1 MEMKYNLNIKIA
13 KRTLIDNITIDFK
26 YDSICILGNHS
37 CGKTTLLKT
46 LKNKNSKF
54 KYYFLEKSNTYEIK
68 EDFELKNN
76 QEYLPYLKALFKKI
90 ANKPEILII
99 DDISSVFPSEDRS
112 KIFKYLKNKGIKI
125 LYCTSDVE
133 DLENF
138 SYTIVISNKMVAMEG
153 KTSLILQ
160 EEKLMKL
167 LGYSLPFY
175 VNLSTQLKYYGVLD
189 KICYNKEELGDNLW
203 K

>member
-1 MEMKYNLNIKIA
+1 MEMKYNLTVKINE
-13 KRTLIDNITIDFK
+13 RILIRNLNLDFN
-26 YDSICILGNHS
+26 YDSICILGNHG

-90 ANKPEILII
+90 ASKPEVMII
-99 DDISSVFPSEDRS
+99 DDLSSVFSYEDRV
-112 KIFKYLKNKGIKI
+112 KIFNYLKSLGIKI

-133 DLENF
+133 DVINF
-138 SYTIVISNKMVAMEG
+138 SYTIVLANKIIAMEG
-153 KTSLILQ
+153 KTSLILK

-175 VNLSTQLKYYGVLD
+175 VNLSTQLNYYGVLD
-189 KICYNKEELGDNLW
+189 HICYSKEELGDSLC
-203 K
+203 

>member
-1 MEMKYNLNIKIA
+1 MEMKYNLTVKINERILIKN
-13 KRTLIDNITIDFK
+13 LNLDFN
-26 YDSICILGNHS
+26 YDSICILGNHG

-90 ANKPEILII
+90 ASKPEVMVI
-99 DDISSVFPSEDRS
+99 DDLSSVFSYEDRV
-112 KIFKYLKNKGIKI
+112 KIFDYLKSLGIKI

-133 DLENF
+133 DVINF
-138 SYTIVISNKMVAMEG
+138 SYTIVIANKIIAMEG
-153 KTSLILQ
+153 KTSLILK

-175 VNLSTQLKYYGVLD
+175 VNLSTQLNYYGVLD
-189 KICYNKEELGDNLW
+189 HICYSKEELGDSLC
-203 K
+203 

>member
-1 MEMKYNLNIKIA
+1 MEMKYNLTVKICERILIKN
-13 KRTLIDNITIDFK
+13 LNLDFN
-26 YDSICILGNHS
+26 YDSICILGNHG
-37 CGKTTLLKT
+37 CGKTTLLKI

-90 ANKPEILII
+90 ASKPDVMVI
-99 DDISSVFPSEDRS
+99 DDLSSIFPYEDRV
-112 KIFKYLKNKGIKI
+112 KIFNYLKSLGIKI

-133 DLENF
+133 EVINF
-138 SYTIVISNKMVAMEG
+138 SYTIVLANKMVAMEG
-153 KTSLILQ
+153 KTSLILK

-175 VNLSTQLKYYGVLD
+175 VNLSTQLNYYGVLNH
-189 KICYNKEELGDNLW
+189 ICYSKEELGDSLC
-203 K
+203 

>member
-1 MEMKYNLNIKIA
+1 MEMKYNLTVKINERILIKN
-13 KRTLIDNITIDFK
+13 LNLDFN
-26 YDSICILGNHS
+26 YDSICILGNHG

-46 LKNKNSKF
+46 LKNKNFKF

-90 ANKPEILII
+90 ASKPEVMVI
-99 DDISSVFPSEDRS
+99 DDLSSIFSYEDRV
-112 KIFKYLKNKGIKI
+112 KIFEYLKSLGIKI

-133 DLENF
+133 DVINF
-138 SYTIVISNKMVAMEG
+138 SYTIVLANKIIAMEG
-153 KTSLILQ
+153 KTSLILK

-175 VNLSTQLKYYGVLD
+175 VNLSTQLNYYGVLD
-189 KICYNKEELGDNLW
+189 HICYSKEELGDSLC
-203 K
+203 

>member
-1 MEMKYNLNIKIA
+1 MKYDLTVKINE
-13 KRTLIDNITIDFK
+13 KILINKLILDFN
-26 YDSICILGNHS
+26 YDSICILGNHG

-54 KYYFLEKSNTYEIK
+54 KYYFLEKSSTYEIK

-76 QEYLPYLKALFKKI
+76 QKYLPYLKALFKKI
-90 ANKPEILII
+90 ANKPKILVM
-99 DDISSVFPSEDRS
+99 DDLSSIFTYEDRV
-112 KIFKYLKNKGIKI
+112 KIFNYLKSLGIKI

-133 DLENF
+133 DVINF
-138 SYTIVISNKMVAMEG
+138 SYTIVLANKMVAMEG
-153 KTSLILQ
+153 KTSLILK

-175 VNLSTQLKYYGVLD
+175 VNLSTQLKYYGVLNH
-189 KICYNKEELGDNLW
+189 ICYNKEELGDSL
-203 K
+203 

>member
-1 MEMKYNLNIKIA
+1 MEMKYNLTVKINERILIKN
-13 KRTLIDNITIDFK
+13 LNLDFN
-26 YDSICILGNHS
+26 YDSICILGNHG

-90 ANKPEILII
+90 ASKPDVIII
-99 DDISSVFPSEDRS
+99 DDLSSVFSYEDRV
-112 KIFKYLKNKGIKI
+112 KIFNYLKSLGIKI

-133 DLENF
+133 DVINF
-138 SYTIVISNKMVAMEG
+138 SYTIVLANKIIAMEG
-153 KTSLILQ
+153 KTSLILK

-175 VNLSTQLKYYGVLD
+175 VNLSTQLNYYGVLD
-189 KICYNKEELGDNLW
+189 HICYSKEELGDSLC
-203 K
+203 

>member
-1 MEMKYNLNIKIA
+1 MGMKYNLTIKIDE
-13 KRTLIDNITIDFK
+13 RILIKNLNLDFN
-26 YDSICILGNHS
+26 YDSICILGNHG

-90 ANKPEILII
+90 ASKPEVMVI
-99 DDISSVFPSEDRS
+99 DDLSSIFSYEDRV
-112 KIFKYLKNKGIKI
+112 KIFEYLKSLGIKI

-133 DLENF
+133 DVINF
-138 SYTIVISNKMVAMEG
+138 SYTIVLANKIIAMEG
-153 KTSLILQ
+153 KTSLILK

-175 VNLSTQLKYYGVLD
+175 VNLSTQLNYYGVLD
-189 KICYNKEELGDNLW
+189 HICYSKEELGDSLC
-203 K
+203 

>member
-1 MEMKYNLNIKIA
+1 MGMKYNLTIKIDE
-13 KRTLIDNITIDFK
+13 RILIKNLNLDFN
-26 YDSICILGNHS
+26 YDSICILGNHG

-68 EDFELKNN
+68 EDFELKNK

-90 ANKPEILII
+90 SSKPKVIVI
-99 DDISSVFPSEDRS
+99 DDLSSIFSYEDRV
-112 KIFKYLKNKGIKI
+112 KIFNYLKSLGIKI

-133 DLENF
+133 DLVNF
-138 SYTIVISNKMVAMEG
+138 SYAIIIANKMVAMEG
-153 KTSLILQ
+153 KTSLILK

-167 LGYSLPFY
+167 LGFSLPFY
-175 VNLSTQLKYYGVLD
+175 VNLSTQLKYYGLLND
-189 KICYNKEELGDNLW
+189 ICYSKEELGDSLC
-203 K
+203 

>member
-1 MEMKYNLNIKIA
+1 MEMKYNLTVKINERILIKN
-13 KRTLIDNITIDFK
+13 LNLDFN
-26 YDSICILGNHS
+26 YDSICILGNHG

-90 ANKPEILII
+90 ASKPEVIVI
-99 DDISSVFPSEDRS
+99 DDLSSIFSYEDRV
-112 KIFKYLKNKGIKI
+112 KIFNYLKSLGIKI

-133 DLENF
+133 DVINF
-138 SYTIVISNKMVAMEG
+138 SYTIVIANKIVAMEG
-153 KTSLILQ
+153 KTSLILK

-175 VNLSTQLKYYGVLD
+175 VNLSTQLNYYGVLD
-189 KICYNKEELGDNLW
+189 HICYSKEELGDSLC
-203 K
+203 

>member
-1 MEMKYNLNIKIA
+1 MEMKYNLTVKINERILIKN
-13 KRTLIDNITIDFK
+13 LNLDFN
-26 YDSICILGNHS
+26 YDSICILGNHG

-90 ANKPEILII
+90 ASKPDVIII
-99 DDISSVFPSEDRS
+99 DDLSSVFSYEDRVN
-112 KIFKYLKNKGIKI
+112 IFNYLKSLGIKI

-133 DLENF
+133 DVINF
-138 SYTIVISNKMVAMEG
+138 SYTIVLANKIIAMEG
-153 KTSLILQ
+153 KTSLILK

-175 VNLSTQLKYYGVLD
+175 VNLSTQLNYYGVLD
-189 KICYNKEELGDNLW
+189 HICYSKEELGDSLC
-203 K
+203 

>member
-1 MEMKYNLNIKIA
+1 MEMKYNLTVKINERILIKN
-13 KRTLIDNITIDFK
+13 LNLDFN
-26 YDSICILGNHS
+26 YDSICILGNHG

-46 LKNKNSKF
+46 LKSKNSKF

-90 ANKPEILII
+90 ASKPEVIVI
-99 DDISSVFPSEDRS
+99 DDLSSIFSYEDRV
-112 KIFKYLKNKGIKI
+112 KIFEYLKSLGIKI

-133 DLENF
+133 DVINF
-138 SYTIVISNKMVAMEG
+138 SYTIVIANKMVAMEG
-153 KTSLILQ
+153 KTSLILE

-175 VNLSTQLKYYGVLD
+175 VNLSTQLNYYGVLD
-189 KICYNKEELGDNLW
+189 HICYSKEELGDSLW
-203 K
+203 N

>member
-1 MEMKYNLNIKIA
+1 MEMKYNLTVKINERILIKN
-13 KRTLIDNITIDFK
+13 LNLDFN
-26 YDSICILGNHS
+26 YDSICILGNHG
-37 CGKTTLLKT
+37 CGKTTLIKT

-90 ANKPEILII
+90 ASKTDVIII
-99 DDISSVFPSEDRS
+99 DDLSSVFPYEDRV
-112 KIFKYLKNKGIKI
+112 KIFDYLKSLGIKI

-133 DLENF
+133 DIINF
-138 SYTIVISNKMVAMEG
+138 SYTIVLANKIIAMEG
-153 KTSLILQ
+153 KTSLILK

-175 VNLSTQLKYYGVLD
+175 VNLSTQLNYYGVLD
-189 KICYNKEELGDNLW
+189 HICYSKEELGDSVC
-203 K
+203 

>member
-1 MEMKYNLNIKIA
+1 MEMKYNLTVKINERILIKN
-13 KRTLIDNITIDFK
+13 LNLDFN
-26 YDSICILGNHS
+26 YDSICILGNHG

-90 ANKPEILII
+90 ASKPDVIII
-99 DDISSVFPSEDRS
+99 DDLSSVFSYEDRV
-112 KIFKYLKNKGIKI
+112 KIFEYLKSLGIKI

-133 DLENF
+133 DVINF
-138 SYTIVISNKMVAMEG
+138 SYTIVLANKIIAMEG
-153 KTSLILQ
+153 KTSLILK

-175 VNLSTQLKYYGVLD
+175 VNLSTQLNYYGVLD
-189 KICYNKEELGDNLW
+189 HICYSKEELGDSLC
-203 K
+203 

>member
-1 MEMKYNLNIKIA
+1 MEMKYNLTVKINERILIKN
-13 KRTLIDNITIDFK
+13 LNLDFN
-26 YDSICILGNHS
+26 YDSICILGNHG

-90 ANKPEILII
+90 ASKPEVMVI
-99 DDISSVFPSEDRS
+99 DELSSVFSYEDRV
-112 KIFKYLKNKGIKI
+112 KIFNYLKSLGIKI

-133 DLENF
+133 DVINF
-138 SYTIVISNKMVAMEG
+138 SYTIVIANKIIAMEG
-153 KTSLILQ
+153 KTSLILK

-175 VNLSTQLKYYGVLD
+175 VNLSTQLNYYGVLD
-189 KICYNKEELGDNLW
+189 HICYSKEELGDSLC
-203 K
+203 

>member
-1 MEMKYNLNIKIA
+1 MEMKYNLTVKINERILIKN
-13 KRTLIDNITIDFK
+13 LNLDFN
-26 YDSICILGNHS
+26 YDSICILGNHG
-37 CGKTTLLKT
+37 CGKTTLIKT

-90 ANKPEILII
+90 ASKPDVIII
-99 DDISSVFPSEDRS
+99 DDLSSVFSYEDRV
-112 KIFKYLKNKGIKI
+112 KIFNYLKSLGIKI

-133 DLENF
+133 DVINF
-138 SYTIVISNKMVAMEG
+138 SYTIVIANKMVAMEG
-153 KTSLILQ
+153 KTSLILK

-175 VNLSTQLKYYGVLD
+175 VNLSTQLNYYGVLD
-189 KICYNKEELGDNLW
+189 HICYSKEELGDSLC
-203 K
+203 

>member
-1 MEMKYNLNIKIA
+1 MEMKYNLTVKINERILIKN
-13 KRTLIDNITIDFK
+13 LNLDFN
-26 YDSICILGNHS
+26 YDSICILGNHG

-90 ANKPEILII
+90 ASKPEVMVI
-99 DDISSVFPSEDRS
+99 DELSSVFSYEDRV
-112 KIFKYLKNKGIKI
+112 KIFEYLKSLGIKI

-133 DLENF
+133 DIINF
-138 SYTIVISNKMVAMEG
+138 SYTIVLANKIIAMEG
-153 KTSLILQ
+153 KTSLILK

-175 VNLSTQLKYYGVLD
+175 VNLSTQLNYYGVLTH
-189 KICYNKEELGDNLW
+189 ICYSKEELGDSLC
-203 K
+203 